1 MEQPEPETETEID
14 TISLE
19 DTLDS
24 LKRNAL
30 AVEVHLQE
38 SLKRMKGFQKRMT
51 ENSKDISEVPLIPKT
66 RMMKWLTDR
75 GLPVECTFQEFFE
88 VFLEE
93 HKKEHRLDLT
103 ERSLKLNSAAC
114 VLLAMKDCDPVVSLY
129 ALLEKLP
136 LLYE

>member
-1 MEQPEPETETEID
+1 MEEPETEID

-19 DTLDS
+19 DTLIS
-24 LKRNAL
+24 LKRNAY

-38 SLKRMKGFQKRMT
+38 SLKRLKQFQKRLT
-51 ENSKDISEVPLIPKT
+51 GNSRDISEVPLQPKT

-93 HKKEHRLDLT
+93 HKKEHRLDLSKRT
-103 ERSLKLNSAAC
+103 VQCNSAAC
-114 VLLAMKDCDPVVSLY
+114 VLLGMKDCNPVVSLY
-129 ALLEKLP
+129 TLLEKLP